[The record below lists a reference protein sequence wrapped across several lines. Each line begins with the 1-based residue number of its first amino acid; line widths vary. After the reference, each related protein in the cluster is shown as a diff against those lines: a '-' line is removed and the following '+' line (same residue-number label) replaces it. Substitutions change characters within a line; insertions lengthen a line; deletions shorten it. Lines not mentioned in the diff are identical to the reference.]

1 MPIKNASP
9 AEIAAVKSRLAE
21 RQAARRLDMDCMQAV
36 QIVADKRQREANRQ
50 PQQTKPEAPKSDDW
64 GANALAASVVAAAS
78 IGLGACGLLPIGYA
92 LGTVAVAGAG
102 AYVAV
107 HG

>member
-1 MPIKNASP
+1 MSIQNVTP
-9 AEIAAVKSRLAE
+9 AEIAAMKARLAE

-36 QIVADKRQREANRQ
+36 QIVADKRQREAAQQ
-50 PQQTKPEAPKSDDW
+50 PQQTKPATPKSDW
-64 GANALAASVVAAAS
+64 GKNAFAAATVAASA
-78 IGLGACGLLPIGYA
+78 IDLGACGLLPIGYA
-92 LGTVAVAGAG
+92 LGTAAVAGAG

>member
-1 MPIKNASP
+1 MPIKNSTP
-9 AEIAAVKSRLAE
+9 AEIASMKARLAE

-36 QIVADKRQREANRQ
+36 RIVADKRQREASQQ
-50 PQQTKPEAPKSDDW
+50 PQQVTQPAPKSDW

-92 LGTVAVAGAG
+92 LGTAAVAGAG